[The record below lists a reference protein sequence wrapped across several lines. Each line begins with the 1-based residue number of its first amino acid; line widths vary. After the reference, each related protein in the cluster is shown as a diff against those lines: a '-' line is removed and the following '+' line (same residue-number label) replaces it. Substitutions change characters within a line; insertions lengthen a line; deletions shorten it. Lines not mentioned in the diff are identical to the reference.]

1 MAAAPGHMA
10 QREEARAFLISLG
23 TDGVRHTSH
32 LDADGSM
39 SEGSFLEHLTGVE
52 RDLGEWSCGEEVC
65 LAGLF
70 HSIYGTESF
79 QAFSLP
85 LDLSGANRRRVQDL
99 IGSRAEKLAFINCT
113 MERNSLDECVI
124 AYRAADPA
132 GRAGLLNT
140 HPTGKPEHIV
150 RTRAGKPGDGVTH
163 DPQTGGR
170 LASIPAQF
178 VLSEAE
184 LLDLVTVHLAD
195 WLQQVVA
202 SNAEHSTERK
212 MAYSQND
219 TPGYWL
225 IPPHGYAG
233 IRQDAFRTMA
243 EVLGGAAMASYEQKH
258 RLIDTGGP
266 LAYWVEGQMS
276 AADAEAW
283 DGRGTAAS
291 QLAAGRRE
299 RSESVGAKL

>member
-1 MAAAPGHMA
+1 M
-10 QREEARAFLISLG
+10 
-23 TDGVRHTSH
+23 
-32 LDADGSM
+32 
-39 SEGSFLEHLTGVE
+39 
-52 RDLGEWSCGEEVC
+52 
-65 LAGLF
+65 
-70 HSIYGTESF
+70 
-79 QAFSLP
+79 
-85 LDLSGANRRRVQDL
+85 
-99 IGSRAEKLAFINCT
+99 
-113 MERNSLDECVI
+113 
-124 AYRAADPA
+124 
-132 GRAGLLNT
+132 
-140 HPTGKPEHIV
+140 
-150 RTRAGKPGDGVTH
+150 
-163 DPQTGGR
+163 
-170 LASIPAQF
+170 
-178 VLSEAE
+178 LSEAE